1 MRHTA
6 SALALLVVAVT
17 LAAAAERPQ
26 AAVGERLPDFTL
38 FDLED
43 QQYRLAS
50 FEEPV
55 LVLNFWAFWCDTWI
69 AQLPQLRELA
79 TQQEELG
86 FRLLAVSV
94 DGAWTD
100 QVNALGG
107 AEGLPFPT
115 LLDYRR
121 LLSRWLGVRKVP
133 TVVVADRERR
143 ITYVHEAY
151 PGNPPVLSAIRAAA
165 SVVQRPLEQ

>member
-1 MRHTA
+1 MRRTA

-17 LAAAAERPQ
+17 LAAAEPPPP
-26 AAVGERLPDFTL
+26 AVGGPLPDFTL

-43 QQYRLAS
+43 RQYRLAS

-86 FRLLAVSV
+86 FQLLAVSV

-100 QVNALGG
+100 QVKALGG
-107 AEGLPFPT
+107 AEGLSFPV
-115 LLDYRR
+115 LLDHRSPV
-121 LLSRWLGVRKVP
+121 SRALRVRKVP
-133 TVVVADRERR
+133 TVVVVDRARK

-151 PGNPPVLSAIRAAA
+151 PGNPAGLSAIRSAA
-165 SVVQRPLEQ
+165 SAVNQPEPP